1 MRCEVLTAVSVHIV
15 VLWVVT
21 LCSLVSGYPHLGD
34 TATLTLRDDAV
45 GTGGRLLWNNVLHV
59 QDCIGSGRYLKNAAF
74 VKITILIM

>member
-1 MRCEVLTAVSVHIV
+1 MRCELLTAVSVQIV

-45 GTGGRLLWNNVLHV
+45 GSGGRLH
-59 QDCIGSGRYLKNAAF
+59 
-74 VKITILIM
+74 